1 MTRNEFLKSKGFRY
15 DEENKQ
21 RILGYYELTSYVYVL
36 DFNNK
41 NNTRLHITSFCIYLD
56 NDNSKDVNSSLT
68 HSIKF
73 LKDIYEQAS
82 KLKEE

>member
-15 DEENKQ
+15 DKESKQ
-21 RILGYYELTSYVYVL
+21 WILGYYELTSYVYVL

-41 NNTRLHITSFCIYLD
+41 NNTHLHINPFNIYHDHDTSEDI
-56 NDNSKDVNSSLT
+56 NSSLS

-73 LKDIYEQAS
+73 LKNIYEKAI
-82 KLKEE
+82 KLEEE

>member
-15 DEENKQ
+15 DKEKKQ
-21 RILGYYELTSYVYVL
+21 WILGYYELTSYVYVL

-41 NNTRLHITSFCIYLD
+41 SNTHLHITSFKIYYD
-56 NDNSKDVNSSLT
+56 NDNSEEVNSSLS

-73 LKDIYEQAS
+73 LKDTYEQAN